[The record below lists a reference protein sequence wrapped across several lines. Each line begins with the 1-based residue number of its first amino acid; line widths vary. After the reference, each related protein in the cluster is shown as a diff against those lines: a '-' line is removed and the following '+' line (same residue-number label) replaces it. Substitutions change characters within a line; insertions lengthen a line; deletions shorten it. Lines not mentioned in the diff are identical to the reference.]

1 MSKMALDTLPSQFKM
16 APTSEAH
23 QKSVSQ
29 SVEHNDQ
36 HKSVQNQ
43 VRATLMN
50 AGRCQLYWHVLLFDE
65 AETWTPSSLMLV
77 LLASAHTVGRRHL
90 LPYLQSIMSD
100 NKEQQ
105 FSIQPHPA
113 KDNGEL
119 DDAALTTLAFMHN
132 VDKLR
137 RAERVY

>member
-1 MSKMALDTLPSQFKM
+1 MAT
-16 APTSEAH
+16 TSEAPAEVTVAECRA
-23 QKSVSQ
+23 QEFSTDQSSIKWERVSL
-29 SVEHNDQ
+29 SLV
-36 HKSVQNQ
+36 
-43 VRATLMN
+43 
-50 AGRCQLYWHVLLFDE
+50 GQLYWHVLLFDE
-65 AETWTPSSLMLV
+65 AESWTPSSLDAGV
-77 LLASAHTVGRRHL
+77 SCFCTHTVGPRHL